1 MVFSLPGIH
10 VDLSASN
17 DQRVT
22 LTGVHRQ
29 LAALYFCE
37 VSADA
42 PLFHTEI
49 QSTRLDVV
57 DTPQSAPVLIVDRLR
72 YSAGDNIRANCSSPL
87 SYPPANLTW
96 YLNGEKVNK
105 TYTTTIPL
113 NPDLWE
119 PSSSFSVLEVG
130 TEEQMQHPR
139 YQVGGSQQ
147 EISSSQLKIPIT
159 SPEITVYTA
168 YSPVPKVPNDNQ
180 REHKY
185 YENIERGK
193 SGLTESSLLDYPLPV
208 NTIPLKITK
217 IRLQP
222 GFGGVVK
229 LKCEATIYDVYKV
242 SSEIVK
248 IREETPHIALVMGQS
263 STGCV
268 SSNTLK
274 QWLMIVATTMYALT
288 VWKVK
293 K

>member
-1 MVFSLPGIH
+1 MIKIFTFFFLRNRHTPIG
-10 VDLSASN
+10 
-17 DQRVT
+17 
-22 LTGVHRQ
+22 TGVDRRPVEILGWRQ
-29 LAALYFCE
+29 HTSKLLITFELPTGESDLVPQRRKSILYITLN
-37 VSADA
+37 SN
-42 PLFHTEI
+42 T
-49 QSTRLDVV
+49 T
-57 DTPQSAPVLIVDRLR
+57 
-72 YSAGDNIRANCSSPL
+72 L
-87 SYPPANLTW
+87 SFLVKTYFISNVQ
-96 YLNGEKVNK
+96 VNK

-168 YSPVPKVPNDNQ
+168 YSPVPKVPNDNH

-193 SGLTESSLLDYPLPV
+193 SGLTESSVLDYPLPI

-263 STGCV
+263 STG
-268 SSNTLK
+268 NIDFMNK
-274 QWLMIVATTMYALT
+274 Y
-288 VWKVK
+288 
-293 K
+293 